1 MWLGGTDGL
10 VPAEA
15 SPWLLGTCAMAS
27 MTPRLFIFLALIL
40 LVAPSIGPVLA
51 QQSDARVALIIGNA
65 AYPDAEAPLRD
76 PANNV
81 RSLAD
86 ELRRHGF
93 DVDVRENLTKE
104 AMRGAIDRFY
114 EKIQSGTTAL
124 FFFSGYG
131 IQSDRQTYMIPVN
144 AQIWTEPDVRRDG
157 YSLDLLLTTMGSRGA
172 RVKIA
177 ILDASRRNP
186 FERRF
191 RAVAAGL
198 APVVAPGG
206 TAVMFGAAPGTVVR
220 DGEREL
226 FVNELLKEI
235 RVPGK
240 VEEVFNRTL
249 IGVSRASQNEQVP
262 WFSSSLV
269 EEFSFVPSGRTPA
282 DPDMAA
288 RSEYQSA
295 ERIGTKKAWDDFLVK
310 YPRGRYADQARDQLA
325 KLTPSSDPDAA
336 MRSEYQSAERI
347 GTKKAWDDFL
357 VKYPRGRYADQA
369 RDQLAKLTSSDPD
382 AAVRSEYQSAE
393 RIGTKKAW
401 DDFLVKYPR
410 GRYADQAR
418 DQLAKLTPSDPDAT
432 VRSEYQSAERVGTKK
447 AWDDFLAKYPRG
459 RYADQA
465 RDQLAKLTPSDS
477 RIDDPAIKELDK
489 TLQLNPNDTAA
500 YYKRGQLYAQHG
512 DFVSAIKNFDEVIRL
527 APKDA
532 EAFNNRCWARAVVG
546 ELQPALGD
554 CDQALQIRPRY
565 VDAFD
570 SRGFVNLKMGQMK
583 NAISDYDAALR
594 INPKHAS
601 SLYGRGIAKLRSGNT
616 AGGNGDIAAAKQ
628 IQPDIVDEF
637 ASYGIR

>member
-1 MWLGGTDGL
+1 MN
-10 VPAEA
+10 
-15 SPWLLGTCAMAS
+15 S
-27 MTPRLFIFLALIL
+27 RLFILLALIL
-40 LVAPSIGPVLA
+40 LAALPVCPASA
-51 QQSDARVALIIGNA
+51 QQGDARVALVIGNA

-76 PANNV
+76 PVNNV
-81 RSLAD
+81 RALAD

-93 DVDVRENLTKE
+93 EVDVRENLTKE
-104 AMRGAIDRFY
+104 AMRGAIERFY

-131 IQSDRQTYMIPVN
+131 IQSDRQTYMVPVN
-144 AQIWTEPDVRRDG
+144 AQIWNEPDVRRDG
-157 YSLDLLLTTMGSRGA
+157 YSLDLLLTTMDSKGA

-191 RAVAAGL
+191 RAVASGL
-198 APVVAPGG
+198 APVVAPRG
-206 TAVMFGAAPGTVVR
+206 TVVMYGAAPGTVVR
-220 DGEREL
+220 DSEREL

-235 RVPGK
+235 RAPGK
-240 VEEVFNRTL
+240 IEETFNRAL

-269 EEFSFVPSGRTPA
+269 EEFSFLPSGRTSA
-282 DPDMAA
+282 DPDTAA

-295 ERIGTKKAWDDFLVK
+295 ERI
-310 YPRGRYADQARDQLA
+310 
-325 KLTPSSDPDAA
+325 
-336 MRSEYQSAERI
+336 
-347 GTKKAWDDFL
+347 
-357 VKYPRGRYADQA
+357 
-369 RDQLAKLTSSDPD
+369 
-382 AAVRSEYQSAE
+382 
-393 RIGTKKAW
+393 
-401 DDFLVKYPR
+401 
-410 GRYADQAR
+410 
-418 DQLAKLTPSDPDAT
+418 
-432 VRSEYQSAERVGTKK
+432 GTKK

-465 RDQLAKLTPSDS
+465 RDQLAKLTPADPDTAARSEYQSAERIGTKKAWDDFLAKYPRGRYADQARDQLAKLTPPSVS
-477 RIDDPAIKELDK
+477 RIDDPAIEALDK
-489 TLQLNPNDTAA
+489 TLQLNPNDAAA

-512 DFVSAIKNFDEVIRL
+512 DFVRAIKNFDEVIRL
-527 APKDA
+527 TPKDA

-570 SRGFVNLKMGQMK
+570 SRGFVNLKMGQTK

-616 AGGNGDIAAAKQ
+616 ASGNGDIAAAKQ